1 MCIRDSIETAQAKVE
16 SGKYT
21 DETVKILKEQIIK
34 SEALLTDNVTAE
46 QLEQQINSIKKSING
61 LTEKKADLE
70 TSDRPNQNI
79 THSEK
84 STAVKTGDSTHII
97 PLFLLM
103 ICTGFSLILFRKRN
117 TYNK

>member
-1 MCIRDSIETAQAKVE
+1 ME

-70 TSDRPNQNI
+70 TSDRPNEI
-79 THSEK
+79 
-84 STAVKTGDSTHII
+84 A
-97 PLFLLM
+97 
-103 ICTGFSLILFRKRN
+103 SLIQK
-117 TYNK
+117 KVQQ

>member
-1 MCIRDSIETAQAKVE
+1 MKLLKQKWNPVNTQN
-16 SGKYT
+16 
-21 DETVKILKEQIIK
+21 ETVKILKEQIIK

-84 STAVKTGDSTHII
+84 VQQ
-97 PLFLLM
+97 
-103 ICTGFSLILFRKRN
+103 
-117 TYNK
+117 